1 MRRLE
6 EIGAHSY
13 VSRRYKWK
21 CRPASIDTRNSIS
34 ACLGLLGTSTYYAA
48 TMLTPAASRQ
58 NSVLAVAACR
68 TKCNPILLELKKS
81 RSFRPPPR
89 FWKGLPE
96 NAYAS
101 SHATTTVIFL
111 ARPSWWCSASRYIER
126 ESVDIVPAG

>member
-68 TKCNPILLELKKS
+68 TKCNPILLELKKFAFFS
-81 RSFRPPPR
+81 
-89 FWKGLPE
+89 
-96 NAYAS
+96 
-101 SHATTTVIFL
+101 
-111 ARPSWWCSASRYIER
+111 PSTPLLEGPSGECLRLFPCYHHRHLLGKAIMVVLSKQVHRA
-126 ESVDIVPAG
+126 